1 MIETDREKN
10 PTTEAGST
18 CLIDN
23 DEMNTFRKL
32 AREKNKS
39 SDPDL
44 GPIHACFYDF

>member
-1 MIETDREKN
+1 MIETDTKKN

-32 AREKNKS
+32 AREKNNQAT
-39 SDPDL
+39 
-44 GPIHACFYDF
+44 PI